1 MTKSKEIIVKNWT
14 KSKEIGTKIDKIQG
28 ISILDHLQSARWQNV
43 CQRARWFT
51 LP

>member
-1 MTKSKEIIVKNWT
+1 MIKSKEIIAKNWT
-14 KSKEIGTKIDKIQG
+14 KSKEIGTKIDKIQEFP
-28 ISILDHLQSARWQNV
+28 ILDHLQCARWQNV